1 MGYYPAQGSVT
12 TNLQRTRW
20 IRLILGF
27 TALGLVVVLL
37 AQHGELTTR
46 MIAGCI
52 DFLREAGPG
61 LFFIAMALLPL
72 AGFPLA
78 PFILAAGPVF
88 APGLGVGSVIACS
101 ILAVAVNV
109 TLSYWIAA
117 RVLRPVM
124 VRLLAWL
131 GFTLPVLPAG
141 SGWEI
146 VLLARLI
153 PGVPFFIQSY
163 LLGLAR
169 VPFVS
174 YLLISTLV
182 MSGYIVASVM
192 AGDALMHGDRRM
204 FATAGVVFV
213 LVAVALHRLRKRLM
227 AARRTDVG

>member
-1 MGYYPAQGSVT
+1 MGCYPAQGSVT
-12 TNLQRTRW
+12 TKLQRTRR

-27 TALGLVVVLL
+27 SALGLMLALL
-37 AQHGELTTR
+37 LQHGELTAR
-46 MIAGCI
+46 MVAGCI
-52 DFLREAGPG
+52 DSLREAGPVP
-61 LFFIAMALLPL
+61 FFVAMALLPL

-88 APGLGVGSVIACS
+88 APGMGAGSVIACS

-109 TLSYWIAA
+109 ALSYWIAA
-117 RVLRPVM
+117 RALRPVM

-131 GFTLPVLPAG
+131 GFTLPVLPVG

-146 VLLARLI
+146 VLLTRLI

-182 MSGYIVASVM
+182 MAGYIVASVL

-204 FATAGVVFV
+204 LATAGVVFV
-213 LVAVALHRLRKRLM
+213 LVAAALHRLRKRLM
-227 AARRTDVG
+227 AARRPDVG